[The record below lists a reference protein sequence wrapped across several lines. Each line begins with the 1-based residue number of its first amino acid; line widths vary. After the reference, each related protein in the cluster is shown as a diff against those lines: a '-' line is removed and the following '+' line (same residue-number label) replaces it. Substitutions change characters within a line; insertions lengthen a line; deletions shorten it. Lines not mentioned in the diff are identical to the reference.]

1 MPQLNVTM
9 EQGKGYEIE
18 SVVGPS
24 TEETIT
30 LKCVIESIGGVL
42 LVKETSDNGGSD
54 DEIEISPFVKS
65 LQTGVNIPADLD
77 YKKEYHKYLTEKYK

>member
-1 MPQLNVTM
+1 LSRL
-9 EQGKGYEIE
+9 IE
-18 SVVGPS
+18 NYLGS
-24 TEETIT
+24 
-30 LKCVIESIGGVL
+30 L
-42 LVKETSDNGGSD
+42 TSDQKNDD